1 MADKDFVVKN
11 GLVVNTNF
19 STNGSQITLSTIN
32 STSNGFLA
40 TTTSITVG
48 NSSVNSI
55 ITPTTFSGKAA
66 NSDRL
71 DGVLASGYLT
81 VSGTAA
87 DSTKLGGVISSAYVN
102 STGTYTIS
110 GVHTHSANI
119 VITNPAGISAN
130 SSYGTAGQFLT
141 TNGTST
147 YWSSQKL
154 TSNNNGGTGAIQLN
168 DAGNLGSNSS
178 FLYNQ
183 TTNTVTIGNTSVS
196 ATVNSTVY
204 SGTANNA
211 LYLGGVIASSYTNSV
226 NLTANLVP
234 YVNSSQLSANLAN
247 YVNTTS
253 QAYDSARL
261 GGVVAANYVAN
272 SGNYTI
278 GGALTFINASIH
290 TGNVT
295 VSNSINANGSE
306 GSAGQI
312 LTSGGANKN
321 VYWSAATNVAAQYAW
336 TNTHSFSNVVTFN
349 GNAVFANAISAN
361 GGYGTLGQQLIS
373 GGTGANAY
381 WGFAPGANTA
391 GGTGAVQ
398 FWNGTTFGSVTGL
411 TFAATGNNL
420 SVANS
425 ISIGGVSI
433 NSTSYGGKSADSDK
447 LGGTLAASYA
457 LKADVHFIGTTSV
470 ALNRASAALNLAGVN
485 IDGTAA
491 TITGVYAGS
500 LTSSQIT
507 TALTYTPYNS
517 TNPAGYTTNLGTV
530 TQVTGTSPLS
540 SSGGTT
546 PAISIAQAG
555 ISASGFLSSTDWNTF
570 NNKQAT
576 LPAATS
582 SVSGYLTS
590 TDWTTFNNKLSSIS
604 TASASVSGILSST
617 DWTTFNG
624 KQAALGFTPYNST
637 NPSGYITSSALTPY
651 APIASATFT
660 ANTTVDRL
668 IATKY
673 QVTKIDNGASGTID
687 CSTGNYFMVSSGG
700 AVTFV
705 FNNAPVST
713 YAYSMAIKATITG
726 TITWPVSVKWPSAIS
741 PIKSTGIDTWVFLTD
756 DGGTTWRGNLVMK
769 DNR

>member
-19 STNGSQITLSTIN
+19 STNGSQIALSTIN

-40 TTTSITVG
+40 TSTTVTVG
-48 NSSVNSI
+48 NSTVNSTI
-55 ITPTTFSGKAA
+55 NASSFTGKSAD
-66 NSDRL
+66 SDKL
-71 DGVLASGYLT
+71 GGVLASGYLT
-81 VSGTAA
+81 TSGTAA
-87 DSTKLGGVISSAYVN
+87 DSTRLGGVLSSSYVN
-102 STGTYTIS
+102 ATGTYTIS

-130 SSYGTAGQFLT
+130 STYGTAGQFLT

-183 TTNTVTIGNTSVS
+183 TTNTVTIGNSSVS

-204 SGTANNA
+204 TGTSNNT
-211 LYLGGVIASSYTNSV
+211 LYLGGVTASSYTNSI
-226 NLTANLVP
+226 NLTD
-234 YVNSSQLSANLAN
+234 NLAR
-247 YVNTTS
+247 YTTS
-253 QAYDSARL
+253 SALTTILSGYLTTTGTAADSSKL
-261 GGVVAANYVAN
+261 GNVLAANYVAN

-295 VSNSINANGSE
+295 ISNSVTANGSE
-306 GSAGQI
+306 GSAGQV

-336 TNTHSFSNVVTFN
+336 TNTHSFANVVTFN

-391 GGTGAVQ
+391 GGGGAVQ
-398 FWNGTTFGSVTGL
+398 FWNGTTFGSATGL
-411 TFAATGNNL
+411 TFALTGNNL

-470 ALNRASAALNLAGVN
+470 ALNRASASLNLTGVN

-491 TITGVYAGS
+491 TITGVYAGT

-507 TALTYTPYNS
+507 TALTYTPYNT

-530 TQVTGTSPLS
+530 TGVTASVPLS
-540 SSGGTT
+540 STGGAT
-546 PAISIAQAG
+546 PQISITQAG

-570 NNKQAT
+570 NNKQAA
-576 LPAATS
+576 LAAAS
-582 SVSGYLTS
+582 ASVSGYLTA
-590 TDWTTFNNKLSSIS
+590 TDWNTFNNKATST
-604 TASASVSGILSST
+604 TASASVTGLLSST
-617 DWTTFNG
+617 DWSTFNN
-624 KQAALGFTPYNST
+624 KANALGYTAVNIAGDTFTGPVKY
-637 NPSGYITSSALTPY
+637 TPVNLG
-651 APIASATFT
+651 SATSFSINTALSNYFT
-660 ANTTVDRL
+660 LTCA
-668 IATKY
+668 
-673 QVTKIDNGASGTID
+673 GASSISFVAPSSSIFYSMILKITNGGGGSLTWSNGPKWPFGVPPSP
-687 CSTGNYFMVSSGG
+687 STGVD
-700 AVTFV
+700 
-705 FNNAPVST
+705 
-713 YAYSMAIKATITG
+713 I
-726 TITWPVSVKWPSAIS
+726 
-741 PIKSTGIDTWVFLTD
+741 WVFMTD
-756 DGGTTWRGNLVMK
+756 DGGTTWRGNLAMK
-769 DNR
+769 DVR

>member
-1 MADKDFVVKN
+1 MSDKDFVVKN

-19 STNGSQITLSTIN
+19 STNGSQIALSTIN

-48 NSSVNSI
+48 NSTVNSI
-55 ITPTTFSGKAA
+55 ITPTTFSGKSAD
-66 NSDRL
+66 SDKL
-71 DGVLASGYLT
+71 GGVLASGYLT
-81 VSGTAA
+81 TSGTAA
-87 DSTKLGGVISSAYVN
+87 DSTKLGGVLSSSYVN
-102 STGTYTIS
+102 ATGTYTIS

-183 TTNTVTIGNTSVS
+183 TTNTVTIGNSSVS

-204 SGTANNA
+204 TGTSNNT
-211 LYLGGVIASSYTNSV
+211 LYLGGQIAASYTNSTH
-226 NLTANLVP
+226 LTD
-234 YVNSSQLSANLAN
+234 NLAR
-247 YVNTTS
+247 YTTTS
-253 QAYDSARL
+253 GLTTILSGYLTTTGTAADSSKL
-261 GGVVAANYVAN
+261 GNVLAANYVAN

-295 VSNSINANGSE
+295 ISNSVTANGSE
-306 GSAGQI
+306 GTAGQI
-312 LTSGGANKN
+312 LTSGGPNKN
-321 VYWSAATNVAAQYAW
+321 VYWSAATFVAAQYAW
-336 TNTHSFSNVVTFN
+336 TNTHSFANVVTFN
-349 GNAVFANAISAN
+349 GNAVFANSISAN

-391 GGTGAVQ
+391 GGGGAVQ
-398 FWNGTTFGSVTGL
+398 FWNGTTFGSASGL
-411 TFAATGNNL
+411 TFALTGNNL

-447 LGGTLAASYA
+447 LGNTLAASYA
-457 LKADVHFIGTTSV
+457 LKADVHYIGTTSV
-470 ALNRASAALNLAGVN
+470 ALNRASASLNLAGVN

-491 TITGVYAGS
+491 TITGVYAGT

-507 TALTYTPYNS
+507 TGLGFTPYNS

-530 TQVTGTSPLS
+530 TQVTGTSPIS
-540 SSGGTT
+540 SNGGTT

-555 ISASGFLSSTDWNTF
+555 VSTSGFLSSTDWNTF
-570 NNKQAT
+570 NNKAAA
-576 LPAATS
+576 LPAATA
-582 SVSGYLTS
+582 SVSGYLSS
-590 TDWTTFNNKLSSIS
+590 TDWSKFNSKQAALG
-604 TASASVSGILSST
+604 TASDSVSGILSST
-617 DWTTFNG
+617 DWSTFNG
-624 KQAALGFTPYNST
+624 KQAALGFTPARESS
-637 NPSGYITSSALTPY
+637 PSFTGQLKVNGYVSGNLISYSGSSVSIDPTS
-651 APIASATFT
+651 
-660 ANTTVDRL
+660 
-668 IATKY
+668 
-673 QVTKIDNGASGTID
+673 
-687 CSTGNYFMVSSGG
+687 GNYFAIAGSGTTTIAFG
-700 AVTFV
+700 SPPASGNV
-705 FNNAPVST
+705 
-713 YAYSMAIKATITG
+713 YSMIVKTSGVTS
-726 TITWPVSVKWPSAIS
+726 ITWSAGPKWPAGVT
-741 PIKSTGIDTWVFLTD
+741 PPASTGVDFWVFITD
-756 DGGTTWRGNLVMK
+756 NGGTTWRGSLPMK
-769 DNR
+769 DVK

>member
-48 NSSVNSI
+48 NLTVNSI
-55 ITPTTFSGKAA
+55 ITPTTFSGKSADSDKLGGVAA
-66 NSDRL
+66 
-71 DGVLASGYLT
+71 GGYLT
-81 VSGTAA
+81 TSGVAA
-87 DSTKLGGVISSAYVN
+87 DSTRLGGALSTAYVN
-102 STGTYTIS
+102 TTGTYTIS

-119 VITNPAGISAN
+119 VITNPAGISVN

-141 TNGTST
+141 TNGTSA

-183 TTNTVTIGNTSVS
+183 STNTVTIGNTSVS
-196 ATVNSTVY
+196 STINSTVY
-204 SGTANNA
+204 TGTSNNA
-211 LYLGGVIASSYTNSV
+211 LYLGNQLAAYYVNSSS
-226 NLTANLVP
+226 LTTTLIP
-234 YVNSSQLSANLAN
+234 YVNTSQLSANLAN
-247 YVNTTS
+247 YVNTT
-253 QAYDSARL
+253 ATAFDSARL

-278 GGALTFINASIH
+278 GGALTFINSSIH

-295 VSNSINANGSE
+295 ISNSITANNNDQGA
-306 GSAGQI
+306 AGQV

-321 VYWSAATNVAAQYAW
+321 VYWTTVPNVASQYAW
-336 TNTHSFSNVVTFN
+336 TNTHSFANVVTFN

-391 GGTGAVQ
+391 GGGGAVQ
-398 FWNGTTFGSVTGL
+398 FWNGTTFGSTTGL
-411 TFAATGNNL
+411 SFAATGNNL
-420 SVANS
+420 SVTNS

-447 LGGTLAASYA
+447 LGTVAAASYA

-485 IDGTAA
+485 IDGSAA

-555 ISASGFLSSTDWNTF
+555 IAASGFLSSTDWNTF

-576 LPAATS
+576 LSAATS
-582 SVSGYLTS
+582 SVSGYLS
-590 TDWTTFNNKLSSIS
+590 SADWS
-604 TASASVSGILSST
+604 
-617 DWTTFNG
+617 TFNG
-624 KQAALGFTPYNST
+624 KQAALGFTPAPAQAPVFTGAVKFANSYYM
-637 NPSGYITSSALTPY
+637 NVVS
-651 APIASATFT
+651 
-660 ANTTVDRL
+660 
-668 IATKY
+668 IATGSPASINLSLGNY
-673 QVTKIDNGASGTID
+673 FTYTASGTTTFTPTNIPA
-687 CSTGNYFMVSSGG
+687 SGNL
-700 AVTFV
+700 VTF
-705 FNNAPVST
+705 
-713 YAYSMAIKATITG
+713 AIKIYGGGVSAP
-726 TITWPVSVKWPSAIS
+726 TITWMSGTRWPSAVAPAAS
-741 PIKSTGIDTWVFLTD
+741 SNTDLWVFMTD
-756 DGGTTWRGNLVMK
+756 DGGTNWRGQQVMK
-769 DNR
+769 DSR